1 MQITFRE
8 FIELAEGKKKKA
20 KIERLKS
27 AYLAG
32 QEQAPRQIKNYGG
45 ITAPNSAARED
56 QIAAMMADSGGREVR
71 KAKEKRER
79 EAKRAAKN
87 ILKQQQEGFSVKKTQ
102 KELEKQREDAKKRR
116 QQEAEQRNNAAR
128 NAFRREGG
136 MISYEKDP
144 ETGKVVRGRRTK
156 DGFTPDT

>member
-56 QIAAMMADSGGREVR
+56 QIAAMMRDSGGGAIRR
-71 KAKEKRER
+71 AQKEKEKAA
-79 EAKRAAKN
+79 EKVAKRLLN
-87 ILKQQQEGFSVKKTQ
+87 QEGFSVKKTQ

-156 DGFTPDT
+156 DGFTPDP